1 MLGSARKPVAAG
13 AGQGRPASVLLMAD
27 PLALV
32 SVAFSWLVAMGA
44 LYLSY
49 KSGSE
54 QRRHEERLARQER
67 GWEKASA
74 GLFDLV
80 SSCRSLTDAIDKR
93 GNLEAIES
101 LDSERG
107 AFEAT
112 VQEHLGVS
120 EVGVRVADVVDRLDH
135 LVPIVEVYGS
145 PECRDA
151 FHALRQV
158 LRDSGYDP
166 RAPERVD
173 AIRRGKSAAID
184 AKDYRGA
191 ATARRLEREVLENAR
206 SRLTVDLDETRAK
219 AERLIEAAR
228 KDLGG

>member
-1 MLGSARKPVAAG
+1 
-13 AGQGRPASVLLMAD
+13 
-27 PLALV
+27 
-32 SVAFSWLVAMGA
+32 
-44 LYLSY
+44 
-49 KSGSE
+49 
-54 QRRHEERLARQER
+54 
-67 GWEKASA
+67 
-74 GLFDLV
+74 
-80 SSCRSLTDAIDKR
+80 
-93 GNLEAIES
+93 
-101 LDSERG
+101 
-107 AFEAT
+107 